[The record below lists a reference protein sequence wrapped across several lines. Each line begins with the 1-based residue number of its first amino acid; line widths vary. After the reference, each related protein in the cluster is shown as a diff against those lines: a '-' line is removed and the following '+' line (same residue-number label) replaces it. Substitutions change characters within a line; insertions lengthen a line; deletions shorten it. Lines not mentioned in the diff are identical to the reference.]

1 MNEQI
6 NREKLENMK
15 YRERNES
22 LEKKIYEN
30 EVRLSNFDGR
40 IENQKRE
47 MNVLEKEKDLEI
59 KEWKNKFERLKRENE
74 DLDYELNRVKKMA
87 TAEEH
92 S

>member
-1 MNEQI
+1 
-6 NREKLENMK
+6 MK